1 MTGAKGR
8 KKDLKVGDRVV
19 DDQSDAGTIVAVIK
33 TEAVHYVVD
42 YDDDTIALKDR
53 IEVEPE

>member
-33 TEAVHYVVD
+33 TESVHYVVD
-42 YDDDTIALKDR
+42 YDDDTLALKDR
-53 IEVEPE
+53 TEVQPE